1 MKDWSV
7 AFKGQLEN
15 KFEEMSN
22 EYKKAAAELILNMPI
37 GINKEVL

>member
-22 EYKKAAAELILNMPI
+22 EYKAADELILNMPI
-37 GINKEVL
+37 GITKEVL

>member
-22 EYKKAAAELILNMPI
+22 DYKAAADIILNLPI
-37 GINKEVL
+37 GINKEAL